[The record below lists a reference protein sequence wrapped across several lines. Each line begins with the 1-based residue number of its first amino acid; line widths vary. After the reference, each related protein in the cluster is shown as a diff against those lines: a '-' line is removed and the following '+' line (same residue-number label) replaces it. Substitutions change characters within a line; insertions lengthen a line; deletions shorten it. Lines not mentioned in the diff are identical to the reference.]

1 MPKRLI
7 EINKFT
13 GGIVSTPSA
22 TDTDEQSAKYSSNI
36 DPQTSDG
43 RLQGI
48 DKDKVLSTSGFASS
62 SGMTVQYV
70 KEMITTSDRITKD
83 KTNLVIGK
91 SASSTSNVIDTISI
105 VENLYGNNIGI
116 TDFPGIESDIG
127 EFNFV
132 SSDDRVHIGLGS
144 GESKK
149 PKVIMRPYGKS
160 IVGTK
165 STDYNV
171 FDAEL
176 APPSSEDFTGMF
188 SEMMMFPIHGDTAGE
203 VAISLDDTVNA
214 GSNKI
219 FGDFD
224 LTLNTSSDRTGDNNT
239 LKYHIEHPSGDLYP
253 LKIGQIF
260 KIINHSS
267 TNDFSDDALAQWKDY
282 DFNKNNSGD
291 GPVATGD
298 LFLYCG
304 NTSEGAPILR
314 FLGNTVTQ
322 QPSFAYAIKKDS
334 SFIYKVSL
342 TSAADTDAFGA
353 GSINISKSI
362 IDANDTVP
370 ITRQESRITSI
381 DLLDNDRYSGNAISS
396 ISQCASPAIYNSIG
410 LANAGASPY
419 VEDSDLFYKNGYM
432 KILYR
437 HGVFYVASLNS
448 RNTIYRL
455 NAIDFHELSTTGIQI
470 EDMTLDFTRIPDQ
483 LHAEDGKGMIRR
495 TIEDQLYNGEH
506 DPKTHNVE
514 GWSNIPNNAAI
525 IGICE
530 TFDCGD
536 INLVET
542 ATQAVGGAIGTHE
555 AYKITTVNQ
564 SRLTSGDIVRF
575 AGMAIQED
583 DNIAG
588 YDTDGDKWD
597 NFNIAEP
604 YTVSVCD
611 DGYAFWIDTA
621 SNTKVPKLSVNRK
634 PKWWNSKL
642 WILYGKK
649 SSSASFN
656 SWDLFLYNTN
666 TTEVSSSR
674 LMYMADRTPPYQQA
688 RYHTVSRRVGNDNA
702 KMWYPGQFA
711 FIKNDQDPQ
720 ANDDSSSSTLNG
732 LTDAQVWNCGSDLS
746 GYDGTNGDGNPCEWG
761 IYDKAGRWA
770 SNGTIRV
777 IPGDTFGNLNRPTDW
792 VGGYYGPS
800 AGDITGNLIFGNNI
814 GWSVDS
820 PRQVMPTNNS
830 LHPLV
835 PYSSLYNGNMAY
847 PGHSINY
854 TDTFNEDTHSS
865 TRNSESKY
873 HNRPKHAVT
882 FIGKVKGDFVVQPGM
897 LHRKG
902 LGTSTTDYTLQNNSD
917 LSRTFE
923 VMGADYE
930 RIKTYNND
938 YTLFTID
945 DYSGHRGSVK
955 YEQGSDALNL
965 TTPMEGHDGSL
976 TDESGSFVSKRSPKG
991 GIELSRPNFGGPEIE
1006 PPMYLG
1012 SFRVYNSIQIGS
1024 HSSVNGGAY
1033 DTSTTATTE
1042 ATDKGWDGYTPPYLF
1057 NPGSGYY
1064 VYINRSWQNMTNYSG
1079 TFMDGFSEA
1088 DAESAW
1094 GFQIFNTTGV
1104 AGLNKN
1110 RWNNFSSTALS
1121 DNVESGVKP
1130 SSTNQDWL
1138 DGWWYQCSRFKFP
1151 VVNDNDIN
1159 FKTPYNTMPSN
1170 MQAVC
1175 TMHKIAIADM
1185 GEISSIFPFVL
1196 NSNVDTTNDSS
1207 YDFCAGYL
1215 CATSRQGTQGSGAL
1229 VLRTNFDYIWDLIS
1243 DKSPDSTYHREM
1255 WHNGLFVSRLA
1266 YGSLGFGATDTSQSV
1281 NNRGTHGA
1289 EIINITDLDTV
1300 YNPNGT
1306 IIDNLQMKQS
1316 GLDKYDS
1323 IVTGAQLLLA
1333 PFNPLANHSKDSLAN
1348 ADYHW
1353 FINTNAQNSSNV
1365 YFGTNTH
1372 SYLRQEGST
1381 YTEDLNSTFF
1391 SASDAEGDSGQLF
1404 SASDDS
1410 EILTTLNTYINFT
1423 NSGEGTEGNL
1433 EEGTYYYKLAYEYDN
1448 QYESTLTKESV
1459 SHSLTVSTTDGTKR
1473 YEYININI
1481 AIPEDIVNAMSDRIT
1496 GIVVYRKYEGGIDVE
1511 YSKVGVISF
1520 ESSWIY
1526 NSDSKSYNFTI
1537 QDTGVLQSTYFANNG
1552 IDASIEDTSLNYG
1565 LSCAHQGYLFVSRA
1579 SHPELGNVKHYIFR
1593 SQPDNFY
1600 AFNWT
1605 EDFVIMPETPICMT
1619 SFNSRLY
1626 VWGENNLYKIDPYS
1640 MLVEDSY
1647 QGFSVSSK
1655 DSFVKTEYG
1664 LCFID
1669 SNNIYLHDGNK
1680 PVTIGDPIL
1689 YSSND
1694 SIVYNTTNTDG
1705 FIKLEQGYRE
1715 LIQSTLTNGHKPHVS
1730 YSGKHNSFL
1739 IHLSNSA
1746 GEGKVFAFNIAKRR
1760 WDLWDAPTPHAVT
1773 FSKDSDILIADNT
1786 NIYNYL
1792 KLESDEWVDYNRRSW
1807 DWFSKDINFGAD
1819 TQDKVFRSIKF
1830 LGTPSIYSLEDTP
1843 IEYDSTNKNN
1853 IVSVQAYV
1861 DGDLIKLLVKER
1873 FYETLN
1879 LGGAKLETSIN
1890 AEQTSLAMIT
1900 DIKPYTSSGADTTDN
1915 TKRYQSFIREGHIIR
1930 IDDELMFV
1938 STALKI
1944 ETARYNYADITRGIM
1959 GTTAASH
1966 SANALIHVV
1975 SPVLK
1980 FPAGTKGKNLSIRL
1994 RGQKGYIDSIGVVY
2008 KPKSIK

>member
-62 SGMTVQYV
+62 SGITVQYV
-70 KEMITTSDRITKD
+70 KEMITISDRISKD
-83 KTNLVIGK
+83 TTNLVIGK

-105 VENLYGNNIGI
+105 VENLYGNSISI
-116 TDFPGIESDIG
+116 TDFPDIESDIG

-160 IVGTK
+160 ITGTK

-188 SEMMMFPIHGDTAGE
+188 SEMMMFPIHGINTALAKDDTANGGAD
-203 VAISLDDTVNA
+203 VLFPDY
-214 GSNKI
+214 
-219 FGDFD
+219 DFA
-224 LTLNTSSDRTGDNNT
+224 LPANNSSGTLHAYIAANSV
-239 LKYHIEHPSGDLYP
+239 
-253 LKIGQIF
+253 KIGQIL
-260 KIINHSS
+260 KLDSSHSH
-267 TNDFSDDALAQWKDY
+267 DFSDSALLNWKKYDYNQHSSGALA
-282 DFNKNNSGD
+282 NN
-291 GPVATGD
+291 D
-298 LFLYCG
+298 LFMYCG
-304 NTSEGAPILR
+304 DTPEGAPILR
-314 FLGNTVTQ
+314 FVGNYTSQT
-322 QPSFAYAIKKDS
+322 PAFAYAIKKDS
-334 SFIYKVSL
+334 SSLYKISL
-342 TSAADTDAFGA
+342 TTETDANAFQTG
-353 GSINISKSI
+353 NIEISNGTSLI
-362 IDANDTVP
+362 P
-370 ITRQESRITSI
+370 IPRQTSRITSF
-381 DLLDNDRYSGNAISS
+381 DLLNKDRYSGDAISS
-396 ISQCASPAIYNSIG
+396 ISQCASPVIYNSIG
-410 LANAGASPY
+410 LANAGTSPY
-419 VEDSDLFYKNGYM
+419 VEDSNLFYKNGYM

-448 RNTIYRL
+448 RDTIYRL
-455 NAIDFHELSTTGIQI
+455 NAIDFYELSSVGVQI

-506 DPKTHNVE
+506 DPKTHDVE
-514 GWSNIPNNAAI
+514 GWSNIPSNASI
-525 IGICE
+525 IGMCE

-536 INLVET
+536 INLIQT
-542 ATQAVGGAIGTHE
+542 ATEAVGGDIGTHE

-575 AGMAIQED
+575 AGMAIED
-583 DNIAG
+583 DTNISG
-588 YDTDGDKWD
+588 HDNND

-611 DGYAFWIDTA
+611 DGDAFWIDTA
-621 SNTKVPKLSVNRK
+621 SDTKVPKLSENNNRK
-634 PKWWNSKL
+634 AKWWNSKL

-666 TTEVSSSR
+666 TTEVSSGR

-688 RYHTVSRRVGNDNA
+688 RYHTVSRRIGNDNA

-720 ANDDSSSSTLNG
+720 GGSGTSEDLNG
-732 LTDAQVWNCGSDLS
+732 LGTAQVWNCGSDLS
-746 GYDGTNGDGNPCEWG
+746 GAQYEGTAGDSNPCEWG

-770 SNGTIRV
+770 SNGVERV
-777 IPGDTFGNLNRPTDW
+777 TPTSTEDYSNKPIDW
-792 VGGYYGPS
+792 VGGYNGPGK
-800 AGDITGNLIFGNNI
+800 GDITGNLIFGNNI

-835 PYSSLYNGNMAY
+835 PYSALYNGNMAY
-847 PGHSINY
+847 PGHSSNY
-854 TDTFNEDTHSS
+854 PTTFNEVSHESDVS
-865 TRNSESKY
+865 NSKY

-882 FIGKVKGDFVVQPGM
+882 FIGKVKGDFIVQPGM

-902 LGTSTTDYTLQNNSD
+902 LGTSVYDYAQQDKLDMN
-917 LSRTFE
+917 RTFE
-923 VMGADYE
+923 VMGSDYE

-955 YEQGSDALNL
+955 YEQGSNALNL
-965 TTPMEGHDGSL
+965 TTPIEGDGSL
-976 TDESGSFVSKRSPKG
+976 TDGQYSVSIRAPKG

-1012 SFRVYNSIQIGS
+1012 TSIVENNIQVGS

-1033 DTSTTATTE
+1033 DTSTTATTT

-1079 TFMDGFSEA
+1079 SNFEGWSEA

-1094 GFQIFNTTGV
+1094 GFQILSRNEALKG
-1104 AGLNKN
+1104 NHKN
-1110 RWNNFSSTALS
+1110 RFNNFSSTALS
-1121 DNVESGVKP
+1121 DNVESWTGW
-1130 SSTNQDWL
+1130 SGDSDYSLNDHDWL
-1138 DGWWYQCSRFKFP
+1138 DRWLQRSRFELPTTDTFR
-1151 VVNDNDIN
+1151 
-1159 FKTPYNTMPSN
+1159 TPYNTMPSN
-1170 MQAVC
+1170 MQAIC
-1175 TMHKIAIADM
+1175 TMHKIAISDM
-1185 GEISSIFPFVL
+1185 GEITSIFPFVL
-1196 NSNVDTTNDSS
+1196 NSNVDTSNHSN

-1243 DKSPDSTYHREM
+1243 DKSQDSTYHREM
-1255 WHNGLFVSRLA
+1255 WHNGLLTSRLQ
-1266 YGSLGFGATDTSQSV
+1266 YGNDAMFGGTDTSQSV
-1281 NNRGTHGA
+1281 NYRGTHGA
-1289 EIINITDLDTV
+1289 EVINISNLDTV

-1306 IIDNLQMKQS
+1306 IIDNLQMKQA

-1353 FINTNAQNSSNV
+1353 FINANAQNSSSI

-1372 SYLRQEGST
+1372 SYLREEGST

-1404 SASDDS
+1404 SASNDS

-1423 NSGEGTEGNL
+1423 NSEEGTEGNL

-1459 SHSLTVSTTDGTKR
+1459 SHPLTVSTTDGTKR
-1473 YEYININI
+1473 YEYINVNI

-1537 QDTGVLQSTYFANNG
+1537 QDKGVLQATYFANNG
-1552 IDASIEDTSLNYG
+1552 IDASIEDASLNYG

-1640 MLVEDSY
+1640 LLVEDSY

-1669 SNNIYLHDGNK
+1669 SNNVYLHDGNK

-1694 SIVYNTTNTDG
+1694 SVVYNTTNTDG

-1715 LIQSTLTNGHKPHVS
+1715 LIQSTLANGHKPHVS

-1746 GEGKVFAFNIAKRR
+1746 GEGKVFAFNVTKRR
-1760 WDLWDAPTPHAVT
+1760 WDLWDAPAPHAVT

-1786 NIYNYL
+1786 NIHNYL
-1792 KLESDEWVDYNRRSW
+1792 KLESDEWVNYNRRSW

-1830 LGTPSIYSLEDTP
+1830 LGTPSIYSLEDIP
-1843 IEYDSTNKNN
+1843 IEYDSTNKND

-1861 DGDLIKLLVKER
+1861 DGDLVKLLVKER

-1879 LGGAKLETSIN
+1879 LGGVKLEADIN
-1890 AEQTSLAMIT
+1890 AEQTSLTMIT
-1900 DIKPYTSSGADTTDN
+1900 DIKPYTSSGADTADN
-1915 TKRYQSFIREGHIIR
+1915 TKRYQSFIKEGHIIKV
-1930 IDDELMFV
+1930 DDELMFV
-1938 STALKI
+1938 STSLKVD
-1944 ETARYNYADITRGIM
+1944 TARYNYVDVTRGIM

-1966 SANALIHVV
+1966 SANALIYVV

-1980 FPAGTKGKNLSIRL
+1980 FPAGTKGKNLSLRL

>member
-62 SGMTVQYV
+62 SGITVQYV

-105 VENLYGNNIGI
+105 VENLYGNNISI

-132 SSDDRVHIGLGS
+132 SSDDRVHIGLGN
-144 GESKK
+144 EKSKK

-176 APPSSEDFTGMF
+176 TPPSSEDFTGMF
-188 SEMMMFPIHGDTAGE
+188 SEMMMFPIHGINTALAKDDTANGGAD
-203 VAISLDDTVNA
+203 VLFPDY
-214 GSNKI
+214 
-219 FGDFD
+219 DFA
-224 LTLNTSSDRTGDNNT
+224 LPANNSSGTLHAYIAANSV
-239 LKYHIEHPSGDLYP
+239 
-253 LKIGQIF
+253 KIGQIL
-260 KIINHSS
+260 KLDSGHSH
-267 TNDFSDDALAQWKDY
+267 DFSDSALLNWKKYDY
-282 DFNKNNSGD
+282 NQHSSGALVNN
-291 GPVATGD
+291 D
-298 LFLYCG
+298 LFMYCG
-304 NTSEGAPILR
+304 NTSEGVPILR
-314 FLGNTVTQ
+314 FVGNYTSQT
-322 QPSFAYAIKKDS
+322 PAFAYAIKKDS
-334 SFIYKVSL
+334 SSLYKISL
-342 TSAADTDAFGA
+342 TTETDANAFQA
-353 GSINISKSI
+353 GNIEISNGTSLI
-362 IDANDTVP
+362 P
-370 ITRQESRITSI
+370 IPRQTSRITSF
-381 DLLDNDRYSGNAISS
+381 DLLNKDRYSGDAISS

-410 LANAGASPY
+410 LASSSLNPY
-419 VEDSDLFYKNGYM
+419 TETSELFYKNGYL
-432 KILYR
+432 KVLYR

-448 RNTIYRL
+448 RTTIYRL
-455 NAIDFHELSTTGIQI
+455 NAIDFHELSSVGVQI
-470 EDMTLDFTRIPDQ
+470 ENINLDFTRIPDQ

-506 DPKTHNVE
+506 DPKTHNLE

-525 IGICE
+525 IGMCE

-536 INLVET
+536 INLIRT
-542 ATQAVGGAIGTHE
+542 ATQAVGGDIGSHK

-564 SRLTSGDIVRF
+564 SRLTTGDVVRF
-575 AGMAIQED
+575 AGMAIEED
-583 DNIAG
+583 TNIAG
-588 YDTDGDKWD
+588 YDSVGDSWD

-611 DGYAFWIDTA
+611 DGDAFWVDSA
-621 SNTKVPKLSVNRK
+621 SNTKVPQLSDNRN

-649 SSSASFN
+649 SSSASFS

-666 TTEVSSSR
+666 TTEITSGQS
-674 LMYMADRTPPYQQA
+674 MYMADRTPPYHQA
-688 RYHTVSRRVGNDNA
+688 RYHIVSKQIGSGNA

-720 ANDDSSSSTLNG
+720 GGSGTSQDLNG
-732 LTDAQVWNCGSDLS
+732 LGTSQVWNCGDDLS

-770 SNGTIRV
+770 SNGVKRIL
-777 IPGDTFGNLNRPTDW
+777 PGGSITDW
-792 VGGYYGPS
+792 IGGQNATS
-800 AGDITGNLIFGNNI
+800 LINKITGNLIFGNNI

-820 PRQVMPTNNS
+820 PRQVIPTNNS

-835 PYSSLYNGNMAY
+835 PYSTLYNGNVAY
-847 PGHSINY
+847 PGHSSNY
-854 TDTFNEDTHSS
+854 PTTFNEVSHESDVSD
-865 TRNSESKY
+865 SKY

-882 FIGKVKGDFVVQPGM
+882 FIGKVKGDFVAQPGM
-897 LHRKG
+897 ITRKG
-902 LGTSTTDYTLQNNSD
+902 QSSYTNISSSD
-917 LSRTFE
+917 MNRPFE
-923 VMGADYE
+923 VLGSDYE

-945 DYSGHRGSVK
+945 DFSGHRGAVRYK
-955 YEQGSDALNL
+955 QGSDALNL
-965 TTPMEGHDGSL
+965 TTVVSGDGSL
-976 TDESGSFVSKRSPKG
+976 TDTSGNSESLREIEG
-991 GIELSRPNFGGPEIE
+991 GIQLFRPNFGGPEIE
-1006 PPMYLG
+1006 PSIYLG
-1012 SFRVYNSIQIGS
+1012 TPVIYNNMQVGV

-1033 DTSTTATTE
+1033 DTTDGASLAS
-1042 ATDKGWDGYTPPYLF
+1042 TDKGWDGYTPPYLF

-1064 VYINRSWQNMTNYSG
+1064 VYINRSWQNMTNYNG
-1079 TFMDGFSEA
+1079 GAKEKG
-1088 DAESAW
+1088 SAW
-1094 GFQIFNTTGV
+1094 GFQILDSVTHKGS
-1104 AGLNKN
+1104 NKN
-1110 RWNNFSSTALS
+1110 RFNNFSSTALS
-1121 DNVESGVKP
+1121 DNVKSGQGP
-1130 SSTNQDWL
+1130 SGPNHNHYSNDWQNGFFL
-1138 DGWWYQCSRFKFP
+1138 QRSRFKIPIQTADFG
-1151 VVNDNDIN
+1151 NLDTW
-1159 FKTPYNTMPSN
+1159 KTPYDTMPSN
-1170 MQAVC
+1170 MQAIC
-1175 TMHKIAIADM
+1175 TMHKIAISDM
-1185 GEISSIFPFVL
+1185 GEITSIFPFVL
-1196 NSNVDTTNDSS
+1196 NSNVDTSNHSN

-1215 CATSRQGTQGSGAL
+1215 CATSRPEVEGSAAV
-1229 VLRTNFDYIWDLIS
+1229 VLRTNFDYIWDSIS
-1243 DKSPDSTYHREM
+1243 NKNPDSTYHREL
-1255 WHNGLFVSRLA
+1255 WHNGLLTSRLP
-1266 YGSLGFGATDTSQSV
+1266 YGTDGNLPDQFSIAVTY
-1281 NNRGTHGA
+1281 RGTHGA
-1289 EIINITDLDTV
+1289 EIINISDLDTV

-1306 IIDNLQMKQS
+1306 IIDNLQMKQA
-1316 GLDKYDS
+1316 GLDKYEGL
-1323 IVTGAQLLLA
+1323 ITGTKLLLA

-1353 FINTNAQNSSNV
+1353 FISANGHNSTNI

-1391 SASDAEGDSGQLF
+1391 SADNTEGDNGQLF
-1404 SASDDS
+1404 SGANDD
-1410 EILTTLNTYINFT
+1410 EILTTLNTYIT
-1423 NSGEGTEGNL
+1423 LGNSAEGTEGNL

-1448 QYESTLTKESV
+1448 QYESPLTKESI
-1459 SHSLTVSTTDGTKR
+1459 SHPLNVSTTDGTKN
-1473 YEYININI
+1473 YEYISIKI
-1481 AIPEDIVNAMSDRIT
+1481 SIPEDVVNAMSDRIT
-1496 GIVVYRKYEGGIDVE
+1496 GIAVYRKYEGGIDVE
-1511 YSKVGVISF
+1511 YSKVRVISF
-1520 ESSWIY
+1520 ENSWMY
-1526 NSDSKSYNFTI
+1526 NSVDKTYNETI
-1537 QDTGVLQSTYFANNG
+1537 YDKGVLQGTYSANNG
-1552 IDASIEDTSLNYG
+1552 IDASIENTSLNYG

-1579 SHPELGNVKHYIFR
+1579 SHPDLGNVKHYIFR

-1600 AFNWT
+1600 VFNWAD
-1605 EDFVIMPETPICMT
+1605 DFVIMPETPICMT

-1640 MLVEDSY
+1640 LLVEDSY

-1669 SNNIYLHDGNK
+1669 ANNIYLHDGNK

-1694 SIVYNTTNTDG
+1694 SVVYNTTNTDG

-1715 LIQSTLTNGHKPHVS
+1715 LIQSTLANGHKPHVS

-1746 GEGKVFAFNIAKRR
+1746 GEGKVFAFNVAKRR
-1760 WDLWDAPTPHAVT
+1760 WDLWDAPAPHAVT

-1786 NIYNYL
+1786 NIHNYL

-1830 LGTPSIYSLEDTP
+1830 LGTPSIYSLEDIP
-1843 IEYDSTNKNN
+1843 VEYDSTNKND

-1861 DGDLIKLLVKER
+1861 DGDLVKLSVKER

-1879 LGGAKLETSIN
+1879 LGGAKLQADINDVQSSI
-1890 AEQTSLAMIT
+1890 TMIT

-1915 TKRYQSFIREGHIIR
+1915 TKRYQSFIREGHIIK

-1938 STALKI
+1938 STAVKI
-1944 ETARYNYADITRGIM
+1944 EDAKYNYVDITRGIM
-1959 GTTAASH
+1959 GTTAVSH
-1966 SANALIHVV
+1966 SADALIYIV